1 MSEFKLKFTPRL
13 CIIIVR
19 FSPGPQDFL
28 LAMCTFY
35 FLLVTKVWSSMIS
48 LGLSFPREVEKA
60 LEAVWWGCGEEGETG
75 GAANRSR
82 FQGHGV

>member
-1 MSEFKLKFTPRL
+1 MEVSPRPPRL
-13 CIIIVR
+13 
-19 FSPGPQDFL
+19 SL
-28 LAMCTFY
+28 LSGSLT
-35 FLLVTKVWSSMIS
+35 LEPKGSGLIS